1 MMKIE
6 KTKTSETII
15 KEIFSIEIERD
26 LFMKEIKNSH
36 PLKER
41 DNLEEFT
48 ERILNES
55 ELDVVDLIFDG
66 DNVKIIAEKIIQIN
80 N

>member
-1 MMKIE
+1 MMKI
-6 KTKTSETII
+6 KRTKTSETIV
-15 KEIFSIEIERD
+15 KEIFSIEIDRKT
-26 LFMKEIKNSH
+26 FVNEIKNSH

-55 ELDVVDLIFDG
+55 ELDIVDLIFNG
-66 DNVKIIAEKIIQIN
+66 DDVKIIAEKII
-80 N
+80 

>member
-1 MMKIE
+1 MKNK
-6 KTKTSETII
+6 KTKTSKTIV
-15 KEIFSIEIERD
+15 KEIFSIEIDRKTFVD
-26 LFMKEIKNSH
+26 EIKNSH

-48 ERILNES
+48 GRILNES

-66 DNVKIIAEKIIQIN
+66 DDVKIIVEKII
-80 N
+80 